1 MLGPSSNPILIAIV
15 NVGFFVGTAFL
26 AYLFG
31 SVDSKSRKN
40 SPSI

>member
-1 MLGPSSNPILIAIV
+1 MLGPSSNPIVIAIV
-15 NVGFFVGTAFL
+15 NAGFFIGTAAL

-31 SVDSKSRKN
+31 LKDSRSGRN

>member
-15 NVGFFVGTAFL
+15 NVGFFVGAAAL

-31 SVDSKSRKN
+31 LQDSRSGRN